1 MEQYCLGVVVSRLVS
16 VVFLVVCA
24 FAAILPAR
32 ADESF
37 GSFVVI
43 DGINDTIFLNGPIT
57 ANTPLDFRRAMQL
70 RPEATVVM
78 LSSDGGQVQSALL
91 VAQDLHDR
99 GLDTY
104 VASDK
109 HCNSAC
115 SFVFLAGRMR
125 TVDGTL
131 GVHQMA
137 ADVEDNAGIQSSMA
151 YVMEVLSV
159 FEPPPQ
165 VISRMLR
172 TPPDDLYVFEAAE
185 WRQIDKARVEAAL
198 AQPVREKPGL
208 VAVNE
213 SEAAV
218 SAPALQPPMMTAVPV
233 QRLAV
238 YEGLDFYGADLAQ
251 GHAENFVECSRACL
265 GDGQCKA
272 FTFNTSPKITTGPNC
287 FLKGGYERLEAFEQ
301 ALSGLRLGPSD
312 GGAPNFQIGAID
324 PTVDLT
330 NGQRL
335 TGANF
340 GMSVRTTN
348 LGSCR
353 TACVVDNSCQA
364 FTYRTSDKQCT
375 LQTTIG
381 DRISAKG
388 YYSGVKRVVSFTAAE
403 IIPIE

>member
-1 MEQYCLGVVVSRLVS
+1 MGVVVSRLVS
-16 VVFLVVCA
+16 VVVFVVFA
-24 FAAILPAR
+24 FAAISPTR

-37 GSFVVI
+37 GSFVVV

-78 LSSDGGQVQSALL
+78 LSSEGGQVQSALL

-104 VASDK
+104 VATDK

-125 TVDGTL
+125 TIDGSL

-137 ADVEDNAGIQSSMA
+137 ADIEDNAGIQSSMA
-151 YVMEVLSV
+151 YVMEVLGV

-172 TPPDDLYVFEAAE
+172 TPPEDLYVFQASE
-185 WRQIDKARVEAAL
+185 WRQIDKSRIESAL
-198 AQPVREKPGL
+198 QQPVREKPGL

-213 SEAAV
+213 GEAV
-218 SAPALQPPMMTAVPV
+218 STPALQQPMMMVVPV
-233 QRLAV
+233 QRLAI
-238 YEGLDFYGADLAQ
+238 YEGLDFFGADLAS

-265 GDGQCKA
+265 GDRQCKA
-272 FTFNTSPKITTGPNC
+272 FTYNKDPKIKSGPNC
-287 FLKGGYERLEAFEQ
+287 FLKGGYDRLEAFEQ
-301 ALSGLRLGPSD
+301 ALSGLRLGPNET
-312 GGAPNFQIGAID
+312 GAPRFEIGAID
-324 PTVDLT
+324 PLVDLT
-330 NGQRL
+330 NGERL
-335 TGANF
+335 TGAGF
-340 GMSVRTTN
+340 GMSVKASN
-348 LGSCR
+348 LGGCR
-353 TACVVDNSCQA
+353 TACVVDTTCQA
-364 FTYRTSDKQCT
+364 FTYRTSNKQCT
-375 LQTTIG
+375 LQTSVG
-381 DRISAKG
+381 DRIGATG
-388 YYSGVKRVVSFTAAE
+388 YYSGTKRMVTFIAAE

>member
-1 MEQYCLGVVVSRLVS
+1 ML
-16 VVFLVVCA
+16 A
-24 FAAILPAR
+24 FAAISPTR

-78 LSSDGGQVQSALL
+78 LSSEGGQVQSALL

-104 VASDK
+104 VATDK

-115 SFVFLAGRMR
+115 SFIFLAGRMR
-125 TVDGTL
+125 TVDGSL

-137 ADVEDNAGIQSSMA
+137 AEVEDNAGIQSSMA
-151 YVMEVLSV
+151 YVMEVLGA

-165 VISRMLR
+165 LISRMLR
-172 TPPDDLYVFEAAE
+172 TPPQDLYVFQAAE
-185 WRQIDKARVEAAL
+185 WRQIDKARIEAAL
-198 AQPVREKPGL
+198 QQPAREKPGL
-208 VAVNE
+208 VAINE
-213 SEAAV
+213 SEAG
-218 SAPALQPPMMTAVPV
+218 SASALAPPVITVVPV

-265 GDGQCKA
+265 GDKQCVA
-272 FTFNTSPKITTGPNC
+272 FTFNKDPKIKSGPNC
-287 FLKGGYERLEAFEQ
+287 FLKSGYDRLEAYEQ
-301 ALSGLRLGPSD
+301 ALSGLRLGTGD
-312 GGAPNFQIGAID
+312 AGAPRFEIGAID
-324 PTVDLT
+324 PLVDVT
-330 NGQRL
+330 NGERL

-340 GMSVRTTN
+340 GMSVKVTN
-348 LGSCR
+348 LGACR
-353 TACVVDNSCQA
+353 TACIVDTACQA
-364 FTYRTSDKQCT
+364 FTYRSSNKQCT
-375 LQTTIG
+375 LQTSMG
-381 DRISAKG
+381 ARVSAKG
-388 YYSGVKRVVSFTAAE
+388 YYSGVKRFVSFTAAD
-403 IIPIE
+403 IVPIE